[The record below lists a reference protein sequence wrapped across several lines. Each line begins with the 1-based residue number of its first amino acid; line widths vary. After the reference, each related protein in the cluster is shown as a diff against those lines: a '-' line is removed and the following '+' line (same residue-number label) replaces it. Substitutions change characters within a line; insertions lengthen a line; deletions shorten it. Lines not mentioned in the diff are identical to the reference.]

1 MMRSCYLIAK
11 LELAESSCSFHTSD
25 TQCRN
30 SRFRQPHS
38 RPRLP
43 VEADVN
49 VLVVGSST
57 ARRGA
62 IGRHFPFHLIRRCL
76 KPDLRRGML
85 RFLRADPRQKRLG
98 KGPPSWVARDG
109 WEDGVCVCMRV
120 CVCSRRGAGGVSLPS
135 LFINM
140 ADLSQQSRRSCSSS
154 RPRLSSPTW
163 RTQPARS
170 PAPAREW
177 GYTASL

>member
-1 MMRSCYLIAK
+1 MMRPCYLIAK
-11 LELAESSCSFHTSD
+11 LELVESSCSSHTSD

-38 RPRLP
+38 LPRLP

-98 KGPPSWVARDG
+98 KGPPS
-109 WEDGVCVCMRV
+109 
-120 CVCSRRGAGGVSLPS
+120 
-135 LFINM
+135 
-140 ADLSQQSRRSCSSS
+140 
-154 RPRLSSPTW
+154 
-163 RTQPARS
+163 
-170 PAPAREW
+170 
-177 GYTASL
+177 